1 MMCDDVM
8 TIIVVVVL
16 LVSKMSEMLGQD
28 LVNILGKVWPQVN
41 QYLEESL
48 VKS

>member
-1 MMCDDVM
+1 M
-8 TIIVVVVL
+8 TIIVVQVV
-16 LVSKMSEMLGQD
+16 VVPKCWEMLGQD

-41 QYLEESL
+41 KYLEESL